1 MGKGLSFSVDQ
12 EKLNKL
18 KQTQTSINE
27 DGDEQIMKEMT
38 TPGGLDASSDAL
50 EAVDEFELS
59 ERAKK
64 EEIEII

>member
-18 KQTQTSINE
+18 KQTQTSIND
-27 DGDEQIMKEMT
+27 DGQIMKEMA